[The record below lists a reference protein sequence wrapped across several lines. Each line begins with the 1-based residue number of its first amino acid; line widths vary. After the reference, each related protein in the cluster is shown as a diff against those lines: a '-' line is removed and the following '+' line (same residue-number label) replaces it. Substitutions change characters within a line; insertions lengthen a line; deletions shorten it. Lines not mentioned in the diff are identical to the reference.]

1 MSDFGDD
8 SGVFYFAGDFEG
20 LIFSLIVTVITIVV
34 CLVCTLV
41 ICCVRCSINSGDNG
55 QGQLFSGGSILHRS
69 PPNGHQRDVEY
80 QMEQEEEENRERTR
94 EWDLSEAPPPA
105 YRHVEEYKN
114 VDLEHA
120 EVVRLKQTMYR
131 LSSHLEPETE
141 SLPPDYVSNRG
152 EDEMSERVSISVAP
166 QQTPE
171 GELPPTYSTAQ
182 LELMARRTAMGPNT
196 VTEMSIPIDEEESST
211 AEAFH
216 LRSETPVQET
226 LNAVMQ

>member
-1 MSDFGDD
+1 MSDFSGGDS
-8 SGVFYFAGDFEG
+8 SGLNFSGDFEG
-20 LIFSLIVTVITIVV
+20 LVISLIVTVVIIVL
-34 CLVCTLV
+34 CLVCALV
-41 ICCVRCSINSGDNG
+41 ICCVRCFIISGDDG
-55 QGQLFSGGSILHRS
+55 QGQLFSGGSILHRT
-69 PPNGHQRDVEY
+69 PNGHQRDVEY
-80 QMEQEEEENRERTR
+80 QMEQEEEENREGARVR
-94 EWDLSEAPPPA
+94 DLSEAPPPA

-120 EVVRLKQTMYR
+120 EVVRLKQTTYR

-152 EDEMSERVSISVAP
+152 EDDMSERVSISVAP

-182 LELMARRTAMGPNT
+182 LELMARRTAVGPNT

-226 LNAVMQ
+226 LDAVMQ

>member
-1 MSDFGDD
+1 METVLIIVII
-8 SGVFYFAGDFEG
+8 GVVFTVPVL
-20 LIFSLIVTVITIVV
+20 LICVV
-34 CLVCTLV
+34 CIVNIVC
-41 ICCVRCSINSGDNG
+41 CSLLQSRQEFCPRRLPSSRRNTEN
-55 QGQLFSGGSILHRS
+55 QL
-69 PPNGHQRDVEY
+69 
-80 QMEQEEEENRERTR
+80 EQDDEETEEPRVT
-94 EWDLSEAPPPA
+94 DLSEAPPPA

-120 EVVRLKQTMYR
+120 EVVRLKQTTYR

-152 EDEMSERVSISVAP
+152 EDDMSERVSISVAP

-196 VTEMSIPIDEEESST
+196 ITEMSIPIEEEESST
-211 AEAFH
+211 AAEALSN

>member
-1 MSDFGDD
+1 METVIII
-8 SGVFYFAGDFEG
+8 GVF
-20 LIFSLIVTVITIVV
+20 FSVTVFLCCALCTVIIV
-34 CLVCTLV
+34 CLV
-41 ICCVRCSINSGDNG
+41 RCSLLQSGQEFCPRRLPSSRRNTEN
-55 QGQLFSGGSILHRS
+55 QL
-69 PPNGHQRDVEY
+69 
-80 QMEQEEEENRERTR
+80 EQDDEETEEPRVT
-94 EWDLSEAPPPA
+94 DLSEAPPPA

-120 EVVRLKQTMYR
+120 EVVRLKQTTYR

-152 EDEMSERVSISVAP
+152 EDDMSERVSISVAP

-196 VTEMSIPIDEEESST
+196 ITEMSIPIEEEESST
-211 AEAFH
+211 AAEALSH
-216 LRSETPVQET
+216 LRSETPVQGT

>member
-55 QGQLFSGGSILHRS
+55 QGQLFSGGSILHRT
-69 PPNGHQRDVEY
+69 PNGHQRDIEY
-80 QMEQEEEENRERTR
+80 QMEQEEEENREGTR

-152 EDEMSERVSISVAP
+152 EDDMSERVSISVS
-166 QQTPE
+166 
-171 GELPPTYSTAQ
+171 ELPPTYSTAQ

-226 LNAVMQ
+226 LDAVMQ

>member
-1 MSDFGDD
+1 METVLIIVII
-8 SGVFYFAGDFEG
+8 GVV
-20 LIFSLIVTVITIVV
+20 VTVPVLLICVV
-34 CLVCTLV
+34 CVVNIVCCSLLQSGQEFCPQRSVPSSRRNTENQLEQDDEETEEPR
-41 ICCVRCSINSGDNG
+41 VR
-55 QGQLFSGGSILHRS
+55 
-69 PPNGHQRDVEY
+69 
-80 QMEQEEEENRERTR
+80 
-94 EWDLSEAPPPA
+94 DLSEAPPPA
-105 YRHVEEYKN
+105 YRHVEDYKN

-182 LELMARRTAMGPNT
+182 LELMARRTATELNT
-196 VTEMSIPIDEEESST
+196 ITEMSIPIEEEESST
-211 AEAFH
+211 A
-216 LRSETPVQET
+216 ETPVQET